1 MSESSHSNKKIFNR
15 DSIIGLGEG
24 SFKKNYYPELQ
35 QKITVLEKIQ
45 ARNESLMAA
54 VQDILLVSTLQDKI
68 EPFAS
73 FTGDERPL
81 QQALLN
87 NSHVMEL
94 LTDSVHK
101 TKTMGAYEINFQII
115 HENKPLYLEARFK
128 KTQIDEVLIMIRDM
142 SAIIQMEH
150 TLRDLAERDP
160 LTKMYNR
167 VWFDQRMNLYT
178 GKPRKFCSHNVRCKQ
193 PSVH

>member
-73 FTGDERPL
+73 FTGDERP
-81 QQALLN
+81 
-87 NSHVMEL
+87 
-94 LTDSVHK
+94 
-101 TKTMGAYEINFQII
+101 
-115 HENKPLYLEARFK
+115 
-128 KTQIDEVLIMIRDM
+128 
-142 SAIIQMEH
+142 
-150 TLRDLAERDP
+150 
-160 LTKMYNR
+160 
-167 VWFDQRMNLYT
+167 
-178 GKPRKFCSHNVRCKQ
+178 CSRLF
-193 PSVH
+193 